1 MDSKQS
7 LPLRSTKTSLLSFF
21 DESTTTDLN
30 KIAISPKFW
39 KKNGTPINAK

>member
-21 DESTTTDLN
+21 DESTMADQN
-30 KIAISPKFW
+30 MIAISGNFW
-39 KKNGTPINAK
+39 KKNGTPVNIK